1 MIYDLI
7 APFYDSVNSSLDY
20 SEWADFIEKTVE
32 KEYGGRP
39 ELVLDLATGT
49 GRMALELAS
58 RGYDMTGVDSS
69 VEMLGIAREEAER
82 RGLSGILWLCQDMT
96 DFELYG
102 TVDLVTCCLDSINH
116 LTSPE
121 DLKRCFSLVHNYLSP
136 NGLFLF
142 DINGKKKFE
151 TVYSDRSY
159 VMEEDGAVCVWQNSY
174 SDESELCDFMITVFE
189 EQEDGSY
196 LRYDEVESERM
207 YRLDAVKG
215 ELLSAGFEF
224 IGAYSDF
231 KFTEASDDDER
242 IYIAARCIKR

>member
-7 APFYDSVNSSLDY
+7 APFYDSVNASLDY

-121 DLKRCFSLVHNYLSP
+121 DLRRCFSLVHNYLSP

-174 SDESELCDFMITVFE
+174 SEESELCDFMITVFE

-207 YRLDAVKG
+207 YRLDTVKG